1 MRVSTRLRTAA
12 TVYQDILRHERA
24 NEILIKLGNGIV
36 DRRLLR
42 TVNPFMNELL
52 KYDPTF
58 IDELKEYVTKY
69 DDYMLL
75 PNEYNLPRNLRGRI
89 TRWRELI
96 GVPSLKLR
104 KFFQSRPTV
113 SAMVHLRSLRPK
125 IHRTLSREQ
134 RVNVQNVFYD
144 EVVYPYFNLVSAPEN
159 NSTLNLNRT
168 NKANTRRNINW
179 KNVSLN
185 SLNNKNESI
194 GGHTFKVGDKAVK
207 LWKNHYVTLRTLRGL
222 TQKNASNVYNMRGTS
237 VIGKNPWT
245 RNNILRKN
253 IEFVKF
259 V

>member
-12 TVYQDILRHERA
+12 TVYQHILRHERA

-42 TVNPFMNELL
+42 TVNPFMNDLL

-75 PNEYNLPRNLRGRI
+75 PNEYNLPRNFRGRI
-89 TRWRELI
+89 AQWRRVLH
-96 GVPSLKLR
+96 VPSLKLR
-104 KFFQSRPTV
+104 KFFQSQRIVTPR
-113 SAMVHLRSLRPK
+113 VHLRSLQPDFF
-125 IHRTLSREQ
+125 RTLSREQ
-134 RVNVQNVFYD
+134 RVDAENAFVYD
-144 EVVYPYFNLVSAPEN
+144 VLGPYTLILFPEN
-159 NSTLNLNRT
+159 SSTLNLNRT

-179 KNVSLN
+179 KNVPLN

-245 RNNILRKN
+245 RNDVLRKN